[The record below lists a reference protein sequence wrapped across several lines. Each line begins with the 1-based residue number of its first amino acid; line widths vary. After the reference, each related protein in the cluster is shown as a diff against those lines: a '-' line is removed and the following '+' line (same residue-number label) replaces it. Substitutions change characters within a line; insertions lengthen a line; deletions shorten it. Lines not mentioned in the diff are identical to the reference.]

1 MWCSSATADRVAAGP
16 ERVTRDGN
24 NPHRLERLNAQLQQ
38 ELALAL
44 SRDVKDP
51 RLTMVTVVSVDCAS
65 DLSSAKVKFSS
76 LGDDVARATALKTL
90 QQMRGF
96 LRHLLGERLENLRRV
111 PQLEFRL
118 DDSIAYGVRVNTI
131 LREID
136 SAPPGRSPSG
146 E

>member
-1 MWCSSATADRVAAGP
+1 M
-16 ERVTRDGN
+16 TREGN

-44 SRDVKDP
+44 FRDVKDP

-65 DLSSAKVKFSS
+65 DLSSAKVKFSA
-76 LGDDVARATALKTL
+76 LGDDGARAEALKTL
-90 QQMRGF
+90 QGMRGF

-111 PQLEFRL
+111 PLLDFRL
-118 DDSIAYGVRVNTI
+118 DDSIAYGVRVNTL
-131 LREID
+131 LRELE
-136 SAPPGRSPSG
+136 AGPHRRSGAG